1 MWCGPLYGPMVTD
14 IRLVQRVG
22 GKERAVNVPA
32 HPTWRIANIETARQ
46 TKTISSIIRK
56 GTV

>member
-1 MWCGPLYGPMVTD
+1 MVTD